1 MTFKEK
7 AVQHATQYFD
17 KGYFKKDL
25 AELISVKTESQ
36 NNKCNLENYYNQNII
51 PMLMEMGF
59 KCKVME
65 NPAFKANIILFAERI
80 ENADF
85 STILTY
91 GHGDVV
97 LGQDSCWDNGLSPY
111 KLIEKDNRYYGRGT
125 ADNKGQHLINIKALN
140 SLLSV
145 QKKLGFNFKI
155 LFEMGEEI
163 GSPGLKTFCQQNKE
177 LLMADVFIA
186 SDGPRISQKIPTIF
200 TGSRGGINFDL
211 SVNLRDNAHHSG
223 NFGGILKDPSIILS
237 HAIASITDARG
248 QINIP
253 EWLPT
258 SLTPDIK
265 EILAELPLLDAGFD
279 LDPDWG
285 QKELTMTERVFGW
298 NSFSV
303 LAMLSGEPEA
313 PLNAISGHA
322 RSTCQL
328 RFVVGTDVN
337 KIIPALRNH
346 LDSFGFVD
354 VNIHESQMTPFPAT
368 RLEMNNSWLSL
379 ITKSL
384 ENSMGS
390 KIDLLP
396 NLGGSLPNDSFSEV
410 LELPTIWIPH
420 SYAGC
425 AQHSPN
431 EHLSVPLARQALIF
445 MTALFAD
452 LSKARS
458 VLN

>member
-17 KGYFKKDL
+17 KGYFRKDL

-36 NNKCNLENYYNQNII
+36 NNECNLENYYDQNII
-51 PMLMEMGF
+51 PMLVKMGF
-59 KCKVME
+59 KCRVME
-65 NPAFKANIILFAERI
+65 NPLSKANIILFAERI

-85 STILTY
+85 NTILTY

-97 LGQDSCWDNGLSPY
+97 LGQDSSWDNGLSPY

-177 LLMADVFIA
+177 LLKADVFIA

-265 EILAELPLLDAGFD
+265 EILAKLPLVDAGFD

-346 LDSFGFVD
+346 LNSFGFED
-354 VNIHESQMTPFPAT
+354 VNIHESEMTPFPAT

-431 EHLSVPLARQALIF
+431 EHMSVPLARQALIC

-452 LSKARS
+452 LSKEEK
-458 VLN
+458 V

>member
-17 KGYFKKDL
+17 KGYFRKDL

-36 NNKCNLENYYNQNII
+36 NNECNLENYYDQNII
-51 PMLMEMGF
+51 PMLVKMGF
-59 KCKVME
+59 KCRVME
-65 NPAFKANIILFAERI
+65 NPLSKANIILFAERI

-85 STILTY
+85 NTILTY

-97 LGQDSCWDNGLSPY
+97 LGQDSSWDNGLSPY

-163 GSPGLKTFCQQNKE
+163 GSPGLKAFCQQNKE
-177 LLMADVFIA
+177 LLKADVFIA

-265 EILAELPLLDAGFD
+265 EILAKLPLVDAGFD

-346 LDSFGFVD
+346 LNSFGFED
-354 VNIHESQMTPFPAT
+354 VNIHESEMTPFPAT

-431 EHLSVPLARQALIF
+431 EHLSVPLARQALIC

-452 LSKARS
+452 LSKEAK
-458 VLN
+458 V

>member
-17 KGYFKKDL
+17 KGYFRKDL

-36 NNKCNLENYYNQNII
+36 NNECNLENYYDQNII
-51 PMLMEMGF
+51 PMLVKMGF
-59 KCKVME
+59 KCRVME
-65 NPAFKANIILFAERI
+65 NPLSKANIILFAERI
-80 ENADF
+80 ENAEF

-163 GSPGLKTFCQQNKE
+163 GSPGLKAFCQQNKE
-177 LLMADVFIA
+177 LLKADVFIA

-265 EILAELPLLDAGFD
+265 EILAKLPLVDAGFD

-346 LDSFGFVD
+346 LNSFGFED
-354 VNIHESQMTPFPAT
+354 VNIHESEMIPFPAT

-384 ENSMGS
+384 ENSMGG

-396 NLGGSLPNDSFSEV
+396 NLGGSLPNDSFSEI

-431 EHLSVPLARQALIF
+431 EHLSVPLARQALVC

-452 LSKARS
+452 LSKEEK
-458 VLN
+458 V

>member
-36 NNKCNLENYYNQNII
+36 NNECNLENYYDQNII
-51 PMLMEMGF
+51 PMLVKMGF

-65 NPAFKANIILFAERI
+65 NPLSKANIILFAERI

-163 GSPGLKTFCQQNKE
+163 GSPGLKAFCQQNKE
-177 LLMADVFIA
+177 LLKADVFIA

-265 EILAELPLLDAGFD
+265 EILAKLPLVDAGFD

-346 LDSFGFVD
+346 LNSFGFED
-354 VNIHESQMTPFPAT
+354 VNIHESEMIPFPAT

-431 EHLSVPLARQALIF
+431 EHLSVPLARQALVC

-452 LSKARS
+452 LSKEEK
-458 VLN
+458 V

>member
-36 NNKCNLENYYNQNII
+36 NNECNLENYYDQNII
-51 PMLMEMGF
+51 PMLVKMGF

-65 NPAFKANIILFAERI
+65 NPLSKANIILFAERI
-80 ENADF
+80 ENANF

-163 GSPGLKTFCQQNKE
+163 GSPGLKAFCQQNKE
-177 LLMADVFIA
+177 LLKADVFIA

-265 EILAELPLLDAGFD
+265 EILAKLPLVDAGFD

-346 LDSFGFVD
+346 LNSFGFED
-354 VNIHESQMTPFPAT
+354 VNIHESEMTPFPAT

-431 EHLSVPLARQALIF
+431 EHLSVPLARQALIC

-452 LSKARS
+452 LSKEEK
-458 VLN
+458 V

>member
-36 NNKCNLENYYNQNII
+36 NNECNLENYYDQNII
-51 PMLMEMGF
+51 PMLVKMGF

-65 NPAFKANIILFAERI
+65 NPLSKANIILFAERI
-80 ENADF
+80 ENAEF

-177 LLMADVFIA
+177 LLKADVFIA

-265 EILAELPLLDAGFD
+265 EILAKLPLVDAGFD

-346 LDSFGFVD
+346 LNSFGFED
-354 VNIHESQMTPFPAT
+354 VNIHESEMTPFPAT

-431 EHLSVPLARQALIF
+431 EHLSVPLARQALVC

-452 LSKARS
+452 LSKEEK
-458 VLN
+458 V

>member
-36 NNKCNLENYYNQNII
+36 NNECNLENYYDQNII
-51 PMLMEMGF
+51 PMLVKMGF

-65 NPAFKANIILFAERI
+65 NPLSKANIILFAERI

-163 GSPGLKTFCQQNKE
+163 GSPGLKAFCQQNKE
-177 LLMADVFIA
+177 LLKADVFIA

-265 EILAELPLLDAGFD
+265 EILAKLPLVDAGFD

-346 LDSFGFVD
+346 LNSFGFED
-354 VNIHESQMTPFPAT
+354 VNIHESEMTPFPAT

-396 NLGGSLPNDSFSEV
+396 NLGGSLPNDSFSEI

-431 EHLSVPLARQALIF
+431 EHLSVPLARQALVC

-452 LSKARS
+452 LSKEEK
-458 VLN
+458 V

>member
-36 NNKCNLENYYNQNII
+36 NNECNLENYYDQNII
-51 PMLMEMGF
+51 PMLVKMGF

-65 NPAFKANIILFAERI
+65 NPLSKANIILFAERI
-80 ENADF
+80 ENAEF

-163 GSPGLKTFCQQNKE
+163 GSPGLKAFCQENKE
-177 LLMADVFIA
+177 LLKADVFIA

-265 EILAELPLLDAGFD
+265 EILAKLPLVDAGFD

-346 LDSFGFVD
+346 LNSFGFED
-354 VNIHESQMTPFPAT
+354 VNIHESEMTPFPAT

-384 ENSMGS
+384 ENSMGG

-431 EHLSVPLARQALIF
+431 EHLSVPLARQALVC

-452 LSKARS
+452 LSKEEK
-458 VLN
+458 V

>member
-36 NNKCNLENYYNQNII
+36 NNECNLENYYDQNII
-51 PMLMEMGF
+51 PMLVKMGF

-65 NPAFKANIILFAERI
+65 NPLSKANIILFAERI
-80 ENADF
+80 ENAEF

-125 ADNKGQHLINIKALN
+125 ADNKGQHLINIKALY

-163 GSPGLKTFCQQNKE
+163 GSPGLKAFCQQNKE
-177 LLMADVFIA
+177 LLKADVFIA

-265 EILAELPLLDAGFD
+265 EILAKLPLVDAGFD

-346 LDSFGFVD
+346 LNSFGFED
-354 VNIHESQMTPFPAT
+354 VNIHESEMTPFPAT

-396 NLGGSLPNDSFSEV
+396 NLGGSLPNDSFSEI

-431 EHLSVPLARQALIF
+431 EHLSVPLARQALIC

-452 LSKARS
+452 LSKEEK
-458 VLN
+458 V

>member
-36 NNKCNLENYYNQNII
+36 NNECNLENYYDQNII
-51 PMLMEMGF
+51 PMLVKMGF

-65 NPAFKANIILFAERI
+65 NPLSKANIILFAERI
-80 ENADF
+80 ENAEF

-177 LLMADVFIA
+177 LLKADVFIA

-265 EILAELPLLDAGFD
+265 EILAKLPLVDAGFD

-346 LDSFGFVD
+346 LNSFGFED
-354 VNIHESQMTPFPAT
+354 VNIHESEMIPFPAT

-384 ENSMGS
+384 ENSMGG

-396 NLGGSLPNDSFSEV
+396 NLGGSLPNDSFSEI

-431 EHLSVPLARQALIF
+431 EHLSVPLARQALVC

-452 LSKARS
+452 LSKEEK
-458 VLN
+458 V

>member
-36 NNKCNLENYYNQNII
+36 NNECNLENYYDQNII
-51 PMLMEMGF
+51 PMLVKMGF

-65 NPAFKANIILFAERI
+65 NPLSKANIILFAERI

-163 GSPGLKTFCQQNKE
+163 GSPGLKAFCQQNKE
-177 LLMADVFIA
+177 LLKADVFIA

-265 EILAELPLLDAGFD
+265 EILAKLPLVDAGFD

-346 LDSFGFVD
+346 LNSFGFED
-354 VNIHESQMTPFPAT
+354 VNIHESEMIPFPAT

-384 ENSMGS
+384 ENSMGG

-396 NLGGSLPNDSFSEV
+396 NLGGSLPNDSFSEI

-431 EHLSVPLARQALIF
+431 EHLSVPLARQALIC

-452 LSKARS
+452 LSKEEK
-458 VLN
+458 V

>member
-17 KGYFKKDL
+17 KGYFRKDL

-36 NNKCNLENYYNQNII
+36 NNECNLENYYDQNII
-51 PMLMEMGF
+51 PMLVKMGF

-65 NPAFKANIILFAERI
+65 NPLSKANIILFAERI

-85 STILTY
+85 NTILTY

-177 LLMADVFIA
+177 LLKADVFIA

-265 EILAELPLLDAGFD
+265 EILAKLPLVDAGFD

-346 LDSFGFVD
+346 LNSFGFED
-354 VNIHESQMTPFPAT
+354 VNIHESEMTPFPAT

-431 EHLSVPLARQALIF
+431 EHLSVPLARQALVC

-452 LSKARS
+452 LSKEAK
-458 VLN
+458 V

>member
-36 NNKCNLENYYNQNII
+36 NNECNLENYYDQNII
-51 PMLMEMGF
+51 PMLVKMGF

-65 NPAFKANIILFAERI
+65 NPLSKANIILFAERI
-80 ENADF
+80 ENAEF

-163 GSPGLKTFCQQNKE
+163 GSPGLKAFCQQNKE
-177 LLMADVFIA
+177 LLKADVFIA

-265 EILAELPLLDAGFD
+265 EILAKLPLVDAGFD

-346 LDSFGFVD
+346 LNSFGFED
-354 VNIHESQMTPFPAT
+354 VNIHESEMTPFPAT

-384 ENSMGS
+384 ENSMGG

-396 NLGGSLPNDSFSEV
+396 NLGGSLPNDSFSEI

-431 EHLSVPLARQALIF
+431 EHLSVPLARQALVC

-452 LSKARS
+452 LSKEEKI
-458 VLN
+458 

>member
-17 KGYFKKDL
+17 KGYFRKDL

-36 NNKCNLENYYNQNII
+36 NNECNLENYYDQNII
-51 PMLMEMGF
+51 PMLVKMGF
-59 KCKVME
+59 KCRVME
-65 NPAFKANIILFAERI
+65 NPLSKANIILFAERI

-85 STILTY
+85 NTILTY

-177 LLMADVFIA
+177 LLKADVFIA

-265 EILAELPLLDAGFD
+265 EILAKLPLVDAGFD

-346 LDSFGFVD
+346 LNSFGFED
-354 VNIHESQMTPFPAT
+354 VNIHESEMIPFPAT

-431 EHLSVPLARQALIF
+431 EHMSVPLARQALIC

-452 LSKARS
+452 LSKEAK
-458 VLN
+458 V

>member
-17 KGYFKKDL
+17 KGYFRKDL

-36 NNKCNLENYYNQNII
+36 NNECNLENYYDQNII
-51 PMLMEMGF
+51 PMLVKMGF
-59 KCKVME
+59 KCRVME
-65 NPAFKANIILFAERI
+65 NPLSKANIILFAERI

-85 STILTY
+85 NTILTY

-177 LLMADVFIA
+177 LLKADVFIA

-265 EILAELPLLDAGFD
+265 EILAKLPLVDAGFD

-346 LDSFGFVD
+346 LNSFGFED
-354 VNIHESQMTPFPAT
+354 VNIHESEMTPFPAT

-431 EHLSVPLARQALIF
+431 EHMSVPLARQALIC

-452 LSKARS
+452 LSKEEK
-458 VLN
+458 V

>member
-36 NNKCNLENYYNQNII
+36 NNECNLENYYDQNII
-51 PMLMEMGF
+51 PMLVKMGF

-65 NPAFKANIILFAERI
+65 NPLSKANIILFAERI

-125 ADNKGQHLINIKALN
+125 ADNKGQHLINIKALY

-163 GSPGLKTFCQQNKE
+163 GSPGLKAFCQQNKE
-177 LLMADVFIA
+177 LLKADVFIA

-265 EILAELPLLDAGFD
+265 EILAKLPLVDAGFD

-346 LDSFGFVD
+346 LNSFGFED
-354 VNIHESQMTPFPAT
+354 VNIHESEMTPFPAT

-384 ENSMGS
+384 ENSMGG

-396 NLGGSLPNDSFSEV
+396 NLGGSLPNDSFSEI

-431 EHLSVPLARQALIF
+431 EHLSVPLARQALVC

-452 LSKARS
+452 LSKEEK
-458 VLN
+458 V

>member
-36 NNKCNLENYYNQNII
+36 NNECNLENYYDQNII
-51 PMLMEMGF
+51 PMLVKMGF

-65 NPAFKANIILFAERI
+65 NPLSKANIILFAERI
-80 ENADF
+80 ENAEF

-97 LGQDSCWDNGLSPY
+97 LGQDSSWDNGLSPY

-163 GSPGLKTFCQQNKE
+163 GSPGLKAFCQQNKE
-177 LLMADVFIA
+177 LLKADVFIA

-265 EILAELPLLDAGFD
+265 EILAKLPLVDAGFD

-346 LDSFGFVD
+346 LNSFGFED
-354 VNIHESQMTPFPAT
+354 VNIHESEMIPFPAT
-368 RLEMNNSWLSL
+368 RLEMSNSWLCL

-384 ENSMGS
+384 ENSMGG
-390 KIDLLP
+390 KIGLLH
-396 NLGGSLPNDSFSEV
+396 NLGGSFPNDSFSEI

-431 EHLSVPLARQALIF
+431 EHLSVPLARQALVC

-452 LSKARS
+452 LSKEEK
-458 VLN
+458 V

>member
-36 NNKCNLENYYNQNII
+36 NNECNLENYYDQNII
-51 PMLMEMGF
+51 PMLVKMGF

-65 NPAFKANIILFAERI
+65 NPLSKANIILFAERI
-80 ENADF
+80 ENAEF

-125 ADNKGQHLINIKALN
+125 ADNKGQHLINIKALY

-163 GSPGLKTFCQQNKE
+163 GSPGLKAFCQQNKE
-177 LLMADVFIA
+177 LLKADVFIA

-265 EILAELPLLDAGFD
+265 EILAKLPLVDAGFD

-346 LDSFGFVD
+346 LNSFGFED
-354 VNIHESQMTPFPAT
+354 VNIHESEMIPFPAT

-384 ENSMGS
+384 ENSMGG

-396 NLGGSLPNDSFSEV
+396 NLGGSLPNDSFSEI

-431 EHLSVPLARQALIF
+431 EHLSVPLARQALIC

-452 LSKARS
+452 LSKEEK
-458 VLN
+458 V

>member
-17 KGYFKKDL
+17 KGYFRKDL

-36 NNKCNLENYYNQNII
+36 NNECNLENYYDQNII
-51 PMLMEMGF
+51 PMLMKMGF

-65 NPAFKANIILFAERI
+65 NPVSKANIILFAERI

-177 LLMADVFIA
+177 LLKADVFIA

-265 EILAELPLLDAGFD
+265 EILAKLPLVDAGFD

-346 LDSFGFVD
+346 LNSFGFED
-354 VNIHESQMTPFPAT
+354 VNIHESEMTPFPAT

-431 EHLSVPLARQALIF
+431 EHMSVPLARQALIC

-452 LSKARS
+452 LSKEAK
-458 VLN
+458 V

>member
-17 KGYFKKDL
+17 KGYFRKDL

-36 NNKCNLENYYNQNII
+36 NNECNLENYYDQNII
-51 PMLMEMGF
+51 PMLVKMGF

-65 NPAFKANIILFAERI
+65 NPASKANIILFAERI

-85 STILTY
+85 NTILTY

-177 LLMADVFIA
+177 LLKADVFIA

-265 EILAELPLLDAGFD
+265 EILAKLPLVDAGFD

-346 LDSFGFVD
+346 LNSFGFED
-354 VNIHESQMTPFPAT
+354 VNIHESEMTPFPAT

-431 EHLSVPLARQALIF
+431 EHMSVPLARQALIC

-452 LSKARS
+452 LSKEAK
-458 VLN
+458 V

>member
-17 KGYFKKDL
+17 KGYFRKDL

-36 NNKCNLENYYNQNII
+36 NNECNLENYYDQNII
-51 PMLMEMGF
+51 PMLVKMGF
-59 KCKVME
+59 KCRVME
-65 NPAFKANIILFAERI
+65 NPLSKANIILFAERI

-85 STILTY
+85 NTILTY

-163 GSPGLKTFCQQNKE
+163 GSPGLKAFCQQNKE
-177 LLMADVFIA
+177 LLKADVFIA

-265 EILAELPLLDAGFD
+265 EILAKLPLVDAGFD

-346 LDSFGFVD
+346 LNSFGFED
-354 VNIHESQMTPFPAT
+354 VNIHESEMTPFPAT

-431 EHLSVPLARQALIF
+431 EHMSVPLARQALIC

-452 LSKARS
+452 LSKEAK
-458 VLN
+458 V

>member
-17 KGYFKKDL
+17 KGYFRKDL

-36 NNKCNLENYYNQNII
+36 NNECNLENYYDQNII
-51 PMLMEMGF
+51 PMLVKMGF
-59 KCKVME
+59 KCRVME
-65 NPAFKANIILFAERI
+65 NPLSKANIILFAERI

-97 LGQDSCWDNGLSPY
+97 LGQDCFWDNGLSPY

-163 GSPGLKTFCQQNKE
+163 GSPGLKAFCQQNKE
-177 LLMADVFIA
+177 LLKADVFIA

-265 EILAELPLLDAGFD
+265 EILAKLPLVDAGFD

-346 LDSFGFVD
+346 LNSFGFED
-354 VNIHESQMTPFPAT
+354 VNIHESEMTPFPAT

-431 EHLSVPLARQALIF
+431 EHLSVPLARQALIC

-452 LSKARS
+452 LSKEAK
-458 VLN
+458 V

>member
-36 NNKCNLENYYNQNII
+36 NNECNLENYYDQNII
-51 PMLMEMGF
+51 PMLVKMGF

-65 NPAFKANIILFAERI
+65 NPLSKANIILFAERI
-80 ENADF
+80 ENAEF

-140 SLLSV
+140 SLLLV

-163 GSPGLKTFCQQNKE
+163 GSPGLKAFCQQNKE
-177 LLMADVFIA
+177 LLKADVFIA

-265 EILAELPLLDAGFD
+265 EILAKLPLVDAGFD

-346 LDSFGFVD
+346 LNSFGFED
-354 VNIHESQMTPFPAT
+354 VNIHESEMTPFPAT

-431 EHLSVPLARQALIF
+431 EHLSVPLARQALVC

-452 LSKARS
+452 LSKEEK
-458 VLN
+458 V

>member
-36 NNKCNLENYYNQNII
+36 NNECNLENYYDQNII
-51 PMLMEMGF
+51 PMLVKMGF

-65 NPAFKANIILFAERI
+65 NPLSKANIILFAERI
-80 ENADF
+80 ENAEF

-97 LGQDSCWDNGLSPY
+97 LGQDSSWDNGLSPY

-163 GSPGLKTFCQQNKE
+163 GSPGLKAFCQENKE
-177 LLMADVFIA
+177 LLKADVFIA

-265 EILAELPLLDAGFD
+265 EILAKLPLVDAGFD

-346 LDSFGFVD
+346 LNSFGFED
-354 VNIHESQMTPFPAT
+354 VNIHESEMTPFPAT

-431 EHLSVPLARQALIF
+431 EHLSVPLARQALVC

-452 LSKARS
+452 LSKEEK
-458 VLN
+458 V

>member
-36 NNKCNLENYYNQNII
+36 NNECNLENYYDQNII
-51 PMLMEMGF
+51 PMLVKMGF

-65 NPAFKANIILFAERI
+65 NPLSKANIILFAERI

-163 GSPGLKTFCQQNKE
+163 GSPGLKAFCQQNKE
-177 LLMADVFIA
+177 LLKADVFIA

-265 EILAELPLLDAGFD
+265 EILAKLPLVDAGFELD
-279 LDPDWG
+279 LDWG

-346 LDSFGFVD
+346 LNSFGFED
-354 VNIHESQMTPFPAT
+354 VNIHVSEMTPFPAT

-431 EHLSVPLARQALIF
+431 EHLSVPLARQALIC

-452 LSKARS
+452 LSKEEK
-458 VLN
+458 V

>member
-7 AVQHATQYFD
+7 AVQHTTQYFD
-17 KGYFKKDL
+17 KGYFRKDL

-36 NNKCNLENYYNQNII
+36 NNECNLENYYDQNII
-51 PMLMEMGF
+51 PMLVKMGF
-59 KCKVME
+59 KCRVME
-65 NPAFKANIILFAERI
+65 NPLSKANIILFAERI

-85 STILTY
+85 NTILTY

-177 LLMADVFIA
+177 LLKADVFIA

-265 EILAELPLLDAGFD
+265 EILAKLPLVDAGFD

-346 LDSFGFVD
+346 LNSFGFED
-354 VNIHESQMTPFPAT
+354 VNIHESEMTPFPAT

-431 EHLSVPLARQALIF
+431 EHMSVPLARQALIC

-452 LSKARS
+452 LSKEAK
-458 VLN
+458 V

>member
-36 NNKCNLENYYNQNII
+36 NNECNLENYYDQNII
-51 PMLMEMGF
+51 PMLVKMGF

-65 NPAFKANIILFAERI
+65 NPLSKANIILFAERI
-80 ENADF
+80 ENAEF

-163 GSPGLKTFCQQNKE
+163 GSPGLKAFCQQNKE
-177 LLMADVFIA
+177 LLKADVFIA

-265 EILAELPLLDAGFD
+265 EILAKLPLVDAGFD

-346 LDSFGFVD
+346 LNSFGFED
-354 VNIHESQMTPFPAT
+354 VNIHESEMIPFPAT

-396 NLGGSLPNDSFSEV
+396 NLGGSLPNDSFSEI

-431 EHLSVPLARQALIF
+431 EHLSVPLARQALIC

-452 LSKARS
+452 LSKEEK
-458 VLN
+458 V

>member
-36 NNKCNLENYYNQNII
+36 NNECNLENYYDQNII
-51 PMLMEMGF
+51 PMLVKMGF

-65 NPAFKANIILFAERI
+65 NPLSKANIILFAERI

-163 GSPGLKTFCQQNKE
+163 GSPGLKAFCQQNKE
-177 LLMADVFIA
+177 LLKADVFIA

-258 SLTPDIK
+258 SLTQDIK
-265 EILAELPLLDAGFD
+265 EILAKLPLVDAGFD

-346 LDSFGFVD
+346 LNSFGFED
-354 VNIHESQMTPFPAT
+354 VNIHESEMTPFPAT

-431 EHLSVPLARQALIF
+431 EHLSVPLARQALIC

-452 LSKARS
+452 LSKEEK
-458 VLN
+458 V

>member
-36 NNKCNLENYYNQNII
+36 NNECNLENYYDQNII
-51 PMLMEMGF
+51 PMLVKMGF

-65 NPAFKANIILFAERI
+65 NPLSKANIILFAERI

-140 SLLSV
+140 SLLLV

-163 GSPGLKTFCQQNKE
+163 GSPGLKAFCQQNKE
-177 LLMADVFIA
+177 LLKADVFIA

-265 EILAELPLLDAGFD
+265 EILAKLPLVDAGFD

-346 LDSFGFVD
+346 LNSFGFED
-354 VNIHESQMTPFPAT
+354 VNIHESEMTPFPAT

-396 NLGGSLPNDSFSEV
+396 NLGGSLPNDSFSEI

-431 EHLSVPLARQALIF
+431 EHLSVPLARQALIC

-452 LSKARS
+452 LSKEEK
-458 VLN
+458 V

>member
-36 NNKCNLENYYNQNII
+36 NNECNLENYYDQNII
-51 PMLMEMGF
+51 PMLVKMGF

-65 NPAFKANIILFAERI
+65 NPLSKANIILFAERI

-85 STILTY
+85 NTILTY

-177 LLMADVFIA
+177 LLKADVFIA

-265 EILAELPLLDAGFD
+265 EILAKLPLVDAGFD

-346 LDSFGFVD
+346 LNSFGFED
-354 VNIHESQMTPFPAT
+354 VNIHESEMIPFPAT

-384 ENSMGS
+384 ENSMGG

-396 NLGGSLPNDSFSEV
+396 NLGGSLPNDSFSEI

-431 EHLSVPLARQALIF
+431 EHLSVPLARQALVC

-452 LSKARS
+452 LSKEEK
-458 VLN
+458 V

>member
-36 NNKCNLENYYNQNII
+36 NNECNLENYYDQNII
-51 PMLMEMGF
+51 PMLVKMGF

-65 NPAFKANIILFAERI
+65 NPLSKANIILFAERI
-80 ENADF
+80 ENAEF

-163 GSPGLKTFCQQNKE
+163 GSPGLKAFCQQNKE
-177 LLMADVFIA
+177 LLKADVFIA

-265 EILAELPLLDAGFD
+265 EILAKLPLVDAGFD

-346 LDSFGFVD
+346 LNSFGFED
-354 VNIHESQMTPFPAT
+354 VNIHESEMIPFPAT

-384 ENSMGS
+384 ENSMGG

-431 EHLSVPLARQALIF
+431 EHLSVPLARQALIC

-452 LSKARS
+452 LSKEEK
-458 VLN
+458 V

>member
-36 NNKCNLENYYNQNII
+36 NNECNLENYYDQNII
-51 PMLMEMGF
+51 PMLVKMGF
-59 KCKVME
+59 KCKVLE
-65 NPAFKANIILFAERI
+65 NPLYKANIILFAERI

-163 GSPGLKTFCQQNKE
+163 GSPGLKAFCQQNKE
-177 LLMADVFIA
+177 LLKADVFIA

-265 EILAELPLLDAGFD
+265 EILAKLPLVDAGFD

-346 LDSFGFVD
+346 LNSFGFED
-354 VNIHESQMTPFPAT
+354 VNIHESEMTPFPAT

-431 EHLSVPLARQALIF
+431 EHLSVPLARQALIC

-452 LSKARS
+452 LSKEEK
-458 VLN
+458 V

>member
-17 KGYFKKDL
+17 KGYFRKDL

-36 NNKCNLENYYNQNII
+36 NNECNLENYYDQNII
-51 PMLMEMGF
+51 PMLVKMGF
-59 KCKVME
+59 KCRVME
-65 NPAFKANIILFAERI
+65 NPLSKANIILFAERI

-163 GSPGLKTFCQQNKE
+163 GSPGLKAFCQQNKE
-177 LLMADVFIA
+177 LLKADVFIA

-265 EILAELPLLDAGFD
+265 EILAKLPLVDAGFD

-346 LDSFGFVD
+346 LNSFGFED
-354 VNIHESQMTPFPAT
+354 VNIHESEMTPFPAT

-431 EHLSVPLARQALIF
+431 EHLSVPLARQALIC

-452 LSKARS
+452 LSKEEK
-458 VLN
+458 V

>member
-17 KGYFKKDL
+17 KGYFRKDL

-36 NNKCNLENYYNQNII
+36 NNECNLENYYDQNII
-51 PMLMEMGF
+51 PMLVKMGF
-59 KCKVME
+59 KCRVME
-65 NPAFKANIILFAERI
+65 NPLSKANIILFAERI

-85 STILTY
+85 NTILTY

-177 LLMADVFIA
+177 LLKADVFIA

-265 EILAELPLLDAGFD
+265 EILAKLPLVDAGFE

-346 LDSFGFVD
+346 LNSFGFED
-354 VNIHESQMTPFPAT
+354 VNIHESEMTPFPAT

-384 ENSMGS
+384 ENSMGN

-431 EHLSVPLARQALIF
+431 EHMSVPLARQALIC

-452 LSKARS
+452 LSKEAK
-458 VLN
+458 V

>member
-36 NNKCNLENYYNQNII
+36 NNECNLENYYDQNII
-51 PMLMEMGF
+51 PMLVKMGF
-59 KCKVME
+59 KCRVME
-65 NPAFKANIILFAERI
+65 NPLSKANIILFAERI

-163 GSPGLKTFCQQNKE
+163 GSPGLKAFCQQNKE
-177 LLMADVFIA
+177 LLKADVFIA

-265 EILAELPLLDAGFD
+265 EILAKLPLVDAGFD

-346 LDSFGFVD
+346 LNSFGFED
-354 VNIHESQMTPFPAT
+354 VNIHESEMIPFPAT

-384 ENSMGS
+384 ENSMGG

-431 EHLSVPLARQALIF
+431 EHLSVPLARQALVC

-452 LSKARS
+452 LSKEEK
-458 VLN
+458 V

>member
-36 NNKCNLENYYNQNII
+36 NNECNLENYYDQNII
-51 PMLMEMGF
+51 PMLVKMGF

-65 NPAFKANIILFAERI
+65 NPLSKANIILFAERI

-125 ADNKGQHLINIKALN
+125 ADNKGQHLINIKALY

-163 GSPGLKTFCQQNKE
+163 GSPGLKAFCQENKE
-177 LLMADVFIA
+177 LLKADVFIA

-265 EILAELPLLDAGFD
+265 EILAKLPLVDAGFD

-346 LDSFGFVD
+346 LNSFGFED
-354 VNIHESQMTPFPAT
+354 VNIHESEMTPFPAT

-431 EHLSVPLARQALIF
+431 EHLSVPLARQALVC

-452 LSKARS
+452 LSKEEK
-458 VLN
+458 V

>member
-36 NNKCNLENYYNQNII
+36 NNECNLENYYDQNII
-51 PMLMEMGF
+51 PMLVKMGF

-65 NPAFKANIILFAERI
+65 NPLSKANIILFAERI

-85 STILTY
+85 NTILTY

-163 GSPGLKTFCQQNKE
+163 GSPGLKAFCQQNKE
-177 LLMADVFIA
+177 LLKADVFIA

-265 EILAELPLLDAGFD
+265 EILAKLPLVDAGFD

-346 LDSFGFVD
+346 LNSFGFED
-354 VNIHESQMTPFPAT
+354 VNIHESEMTPFPAT

-431 EHLSVPLARQALIF
+431 EHLSVPLARQALIC

-452 LSKARS
+452 LSKEEK
-458 VLN
+458 V

>member
-17 KGYFKKDL
+17 KGYFRKDL

-36 NNKCNLENYYNQNII
+36 NNECNLENYYDQNII
-51 PMLMEMGF
+51 PMLVKMGF
-59 KCKVME
+59 KCRVIE
-65 NPAFKANIILFAERI
+65 NPLSKANIILFAERI

-85 STILTY
+85 NTILTY

-163 GSPGLKTFCQQNKE
+163 GSPGLKAFCQQNKE
-177 LLMADVFIA
+177 LLKADVFIA

-265 EILAELPLLDAGFD
+265 EILAKLPLVDAGFD

-346 LDSFGFVD
+346 LNSFGFED
-354 VNIHESQMTPFPAT
+354 VNIHESEMTPFPAT

-431 EHLSVPLARQALIF
+431 EHMSVPLARQALIC

-452 LSKARS
+452 LSKEAK
-458 VLN
+458 V

>member
-36 NNKCNLENYYNQNII
+36 NNECNLENYYDQNII
-51 PMLMEMGF
+51 PMLVKMGF

-65 NPAFKANIILFAERI
+65 NPLSKANIILFAERI
-80 ENADF
+80 ENAEF

-91 GHGDVV
+91 GHVDVV

-163 GSPGLKTFCQQNKE
+163 GSPGLKAFCQQNKE
-177 LLMADVFIA
+177 LLKADVFIA

-265 EILAELPLLDAGFD
+265 EILAKLPLVDAGFD

-346 LDSFGFVD
+346 LNSFGFED
-354 VNIHESQMTPFPAT
+354 VNIHESEMIPFPAT

-384 ENSMGS
+384 ENSMGG

-396 NLGGSLPNDSFSEV
+396 NLGGSLPNDSFSEI

-431 EHLSVPLARQALIF
+431 EHLSVPLARQALVC

-452 LSKARS
+452 LSKEEK
-458 VLN
+458 V